1 MKNEFRYGDIEFR
14 QSDDGLGVVVGTVIR
29 YGDVA
34 KIGGV
39 LTEEFAPQSLDKA
52 LTSDRIFA
60 NRMHQRDQLLG
71 RVGYQLTL
79 DNTAER
85 LAFELTLPDTSAGR
99 DTAYE
104 LREGILGFASIEFAV
119 VKQEYRGNHRVV
131 QEARFRPSGGIAI
144 VTSGA
149 YPDSIVGMKRW
160 DEYNEAHG
168 LVAPEPEPEP
178 EPKAVEV
185 ERYSRRL

>member
-71 RVGYQLTL
+71 RVGYQLAL

-131 QEARFRPSGGIAI
+131 QEAQFRPSGGIAI